1 MFEEAT
7 KNFEKFDIVM
17 KMNVLITAE
26 NLCKELFEEYPAL
39 EDDCGAVIDR
49 LRMIVDYLDE
59 ELH

>member
-26 NLCKELFEEYPAL
+26 NLCKELFEEYPDL

-49 LRMIVDYLDE
+49 LRMIIDYLDE

>member
-17 KMNVLITAE
+17 KMNVLTTAE
-26 NLCKELFEEYPAL
+26 NLCKELFEEYPDL

>member
-26 NLCKELFEEYPAL
+26 NLCKELFEEYPDL
-39 EDDCGAVIDR
+39 EDDCGAAIDR
-49 LRMIVDYLDE
+49 LRMIIDYLDE